1 MSQALTVQTKQP
13 MHSFAELERMAVAV
27 AKSGLFGV
35 KTPEA
40 ALTLMLIAQ
49 EEGTGVA
56 SAARDFHIIEGKPA
70 LKVDAMLARFQAAGG
85 RVDWHELTDQKA
97 EATFSHPSGGAIKLA
112 WTWEM
117 AVKAKLSEK
126 DVWKKYARAM
136 LRSRLVSEGI
146 RTVSPGSIVGVY
158 TPEELADDPELR
170 DITPR
175 GEKLAPESTR
185 RAEEE
190 PIDVDTSTGEIKT
203 DEGAPAAAA
212 AAEDQKKPAMDEN
225 ALADHLAAIDATS
238 TLTDLKN
245 AHAKAYAAA
254 HAASDGA
261 ALLRFEVAK
270 NAQKYRITKGT
281 DAK

>member
-1 MSQALTVQTKQP
+1 MANEVAVVQAKHHT
-13 MHSFAELERMAVAV
+13 FAELEKMANAV

-70 LKVDAMLARFQAAGG
+70 LKVDAMLARFQSAGG
-85 RVDWHELTDQKA
+85 RVEWHELTDQKA
-97 EATFSHPSGGAIKLA
+97 EATFSHPTGGSIKLA

-126 DVWKKYARAM
+126 DVWKKYSRAM

-146 RTVSPGSIVGVY
+146 RTVSPGSIVGIY
-158 TPEELADDPELR
+158 TPEELADEPELR

-175 GEKLAPESTR
+175 GEKQGADPVRKKEDV
-185 RAEEE
+185 
-190 PIDVDTSTGEIKT
+190 IDVEVDTATGEIKT
-203 DEGAPAAAA
+203 ADAGQ
-212 AAEDQKKPAMDEN
+212 AEPEPQMDEN
-225 ALADHLAAIDATS
+225 VFTDHMSAITAAATLA
-238 TLTDLKN
+238 DLKN
-245 AHAKAYAAA
+245 AHSQAYAAA
-254 HAASDGA
+254 HAAGDGR
-261 ALLRFEVAK
+261 ALLKFEVAK
-270 NAQKYRITKGT
+270 KTQKQKLTAT
-281 DAK
+281 AAA